1 MRSGVLLVALSC
13 RKDAP
18 APPVRADATIA
29 VRVIDAAPLDPCKA
43 AIAEVAVGN
52 EAYAAQVAN
61 LGFTTEPLRV
71 LPTGTEIAA
80 RGARGAAEAE
90 MARAARARKPFLHR
104 KSGDLVTYTLEGTKY
119 RGLYL
124 GADRQ
129 GVFTLGR
136 KGGQIFVLVPSRIHV
151 ATCNDPE
158 QFRSACGTPATE
170 TVLEIPAGTTF
181 GGFVTIEHERFQLDS
196 TAGKQSACPP

>member
-1 MRSGVLLVALSC
+1 V
-13 RKDAP
+13 
-18 APPVRADATIA
+18 VR
-29 VRVIDAAPLDPCKA
+29 
-43 AIAEVAVGN
+43 G
-52 EAYAAQVAN
+52 
-61 LGFTTEPLRV
+61 
-71 LPTGTEIAA
+71 
-80 RGARGAAEAE
+80 AE

-104 KSGDLVTYTLEGTKY
+104 KTATSSPTPSRNEVSRALPRCGPTGRVHP
-119 RGLYL
+119 R
-124 GADRQ
+124 
-129 GVFTLGR
+129 R